1 MENQEPLEEAE
12 LVEQSIVKP
21 KRKQTL
27 TDEQRAKKAEH
38 MRKISLAR
46 IEKHRLANESKL
58 EEAEDKLVEK
68 LAKVEDKKKQV
79 RKIKE
84 EKPIDTP
91 VDTPVRTAR
100 KAPAKKTTKI
110 VYETSDSDEYDNDE
124 DGETTGESDDEEEV
138 IYVAKKPRKSKSSKS
153 LVKPKKQIREKDP
166 IEIEIPKPVI
176 KFL

>member
-1 MENQEPLEEAE
+1 MEDQSLAENQESV
-12 LVEQSIVKP
+12 VEQTLVKP
-21 KRKQTL
+21 KRKQNL

-91 VDTPVRTAR
+91 VQKVK
-100 KAPAKKTTKI
+100 KAPAKKVTKV
-110 VYETSDSDEYDNDE
+110 VYETSDSDDYEQDE
-124 DGETTGESDDEEEV
+124 QSDSGSEEEV
-138 IYVAKKPRKSKSSKS
+138 IYVAKKPTKSNSKKD
-153 LVKPKKQIREKDP
+153 LVKPKKQIREK
-166 IEIEIPKPVI
+166 EVEIPKPVI

>member
-1 MENQEPLEEAE
+1 MEDQEPLAENQEPV
-12 LVEQSIVKP
+12 VEQQLVKP
-21 KRKQTL
+21 KRKQNL
-27 TDEQRAKKAEH
+27 TDEQRAKKADH

-84 EKPIDTP
+84 EKPEP
-91 VDTPVRTAR
+91 KP
-100 KAPAKKTTKI
+100 KSEPKPKKVTKV
-110 VYETSDSDEYDNDE
+110 VYETSDSDDYEQD
-124 DGETTGESDDEEEV
+124 DGETSEEEEEV
-138 IYVAKKPRKSKSSKS
+138 IYVAKKPTKSNSKKD
-153 LVKPKKQIREKDP
+153 LVKPKKQIREKTE
-166 IEIEIPKPVI
+166 EIEIPKPVI

>member
-1 MENQEPLEEAE
+1 MENQESLAE
-12 LVEQSIVKP
+12 NNEPVVEQTLVKP
-21 KRKQTL
+21 KRKQNL

-91 VDTPVRTAR
+91 VQKVK
-100 KAPAKKTTKI
+100 KAPSKKVTKV
-110 VYETSDSDEYDNDE
+110 VYETSDSDDYEQD
-124 DGETTGESDDEEEV
+124 DGETSEEEEEV
-138 IYVAKKPRKSKSSKS
+138 IYVAKKPTKNKTKS
-153 LVKPKKQIREKDP
+153 LVKPKKEIREK
-166 IEIEIPKPVI
+166 EEESEIPKPVI